1 MEVAK
6 MKKQHQRIL
15 GRTLAKELSLEELG
29 IVSGADTIVTA
40 RSTFNSQA
48 AVGGDDSPSGP
59 PVSTL
64 VATLPDY
71 HEDQ

>member
-1 MEVAK
+1 
-6 MKKQHQRIL
+6 MKRNHRIL
-15 GRTLAKELSLEELG
+15 GRILAKELKPEELG
-29 IVSGADTIVTA
+29 LVSGSDTVVVAAARTADSFA
-40 RSTFNSQA
+40 PSS
-48 AVGGDDSPSGP
+48 GDDPSGP

>member
-1 MEVAK
+1 
-6 MKKQHQRIL
+6 MKRNRIL
-15 GRTLAKELSLEELG
+15 GRILAKELKPEELG
-29 IVSGADTIVTA
+29 LVNGADTVVTTAA
-40 RSTFNSQA
+40 RTTDSLSAST
-48 AVGGDDSPSGP
+48 GDDPTGP

>member
-1 MEVAK
+1 
-6 MKKQHQRIL
+6 MKRNRIL
-15 GRTLAKELSLEELG
+15 GRILAKELKPEELG
-29 IVSGADTIVTA
+29 LVSGSDTVVVAAA
-40 RSTFNSQA
+40 RTTDSLA
-48 AVGGDDSPSGP
+48 ASAGDDPTGP